1 MKPTSFCLAALLTAA
16 TAAASVRA
24 NETYPSCTYPGCE
37 PIQAKTGLF
46 GKPGGFCACLK
57 ALLTPRCLP
66 PKAWHNPRPSG
77 VSIPTHPY
85 ARGPRDFFMLGD
97 LDY

>member
-1 MKPTSFCLAALLTAA
+1 MKPISLCLAALLTAA
-16 TAAASVRA
+16 VAAANVRA
-24 NETYPSCTYPGCE
+24 DEMYLGCE
-37 PIQAKTGLF
+37 AAPVKARTGLF
-46 GKPGGFCACLK
+46 GKSGGFCACLK
-57 ALLTPRCLP
+57 ELLRPRCLP

-77 VSIPTHPY
+77 VTIPTHPY